1 MGTKKETIEFLAE
14 ISELEDRFE
23 RIGKE
28 VIPEL
33 ESYNVDEKVSYDAWD
48 YRSTLLKYEVKHI
61 KYHEFDIYF
70 EYDSVCATINEKQVW
85 IKITPYDTFDVLG
98 DVFMCDFIDF
108 KDGNWYV
115 QSPIDPADP
124 EISHPIVLTD
134 PMIKSI
140 FEKIKSFNK
149 D

>member
-33 ESYNVDEKVSYDAWD
+33 ESYNVADEVSFDAWN
-48 YRSTLLKYEVKHI
+48 YSNTLLKFEVKHL
-61 KYHEFDIYF
+61 KYNKFDIYF
-70 EYDSVCATINEKQVW
+70 EYDSVCATISEKQVW
-85 IKITPYDTFDVLG
+85 IKIEPYDTFDVIG
-98 DVFMCDFIDF
+98 DVFLCDFIDF
-108 KDGNWYV
+108 KDGDWYV
-115 QSPIDPADP
+115 QSPIDSDDP

-134 PMIKSI
+134 SMIKSI
-140 FEKIKSFNK
+140 FEKVKSYGV
-149 D
+149 